1 MAIDQDTR
9 FEHAVF
15 RVAFGIALLLVAVRV
30 AFAIVIWYMHHSH

>member
-1 MAIDQDTR
+1 MAVDRDAV

-30 AFAIVIWYMHHSH
+30 AFAIAIWFLHHGR